1 MRVRIVAFDFKIVV
15 TVVEQGIGLALDV
28 QAWIGAG
35 LARQLQRDL
44 LQVVAIQVTVAA
56 GPDKVSDFQVALL
69 GYQVSQQGITGD
81 IKGHTQ
87 ENIGAALVQLAGQ
100 SALGHIE
107 LEECMAGRSEERR
120 VGKECVST
128 CRSRWSPYH

>member
-1 MRVRIVAFDFKIVV
+1 M
-15 TVVEQGIGLALDV
+15 
-28 QAWIGAG
+28 GAG
-35 LARQLQRDL
+35 RGRQWQRDL
-44 LQVVAIQVTVAA
+44 LQVFAIQVTVAA

-100 SALGHIE
+100 SAIGQIE
-107 LEECMAGRSEERR
+107 MEECMAGRQGDIGSLGYVPGRYSPSARIR
-120 VGKECVST
+120 VFASVIKHLRLLVDVLA
-128 CRSRWSPYH
+128 